1 LLQQGLETQTAA
13 NQGERAPTPAE
24 LAAYFPDLEIIE
36 LLGRGGMGVVYKAR
50 QKRLDR
56 LVALKI
62 LSPKIGRDPAFAER
76 FAREARAMAMLNHPH
91 VVAVYDSGQAI
102 SPRPLAGEGPGA
114 RATTSPLPF
123 AGEGA
128 GVRGPDVESPLY
140 YFLME
145 FVDGVSL
152 RRLLDTARL
161 SPREAL
167 AIVPQICDG
176 LQYAHDMGVVHRD
189 IKPENILLDKQG
201 RVKIADFGIAKLVGR
216 DASDLALTGAGEVM
230 GTPHYMAPEQ
240 TEHPREV
247 DHRADIYSLG
257 VVFYQMLTGELPLGR
272 FAAPSQKVQID
283 VRLDEIVL
291 RALEKE
297 PARRYQQAS
306 QVKTEV
312 ESIVTTP
319 RVSGEVAGQA
329 PAPNSPSMVS
339 KCYVSTPEHLRSL
352 RGRFL
357 WIYKGKGELRLDN
370 QLLSFHSDWPAIVI
384 PLSSIRNIAQGDYPY
399 WAKPVPIQYIEVT
412 YADHGVERK
421 VLFTPTPGATLFPAE
436 VNRLGEQWLSTLQ
449 EAIRART
456 GLTLPVERCWLAQ
469 DKLSTAKMLLISA
482 TTLAAMTTLFY
493 SILELV
499 SERRLLNANELLFG
513 PVFAIVSTA
522 VTFLALWE
530 RRRRAIASG
539 NLDALSARRRR
550 ATGSASASRPDD
562 AIQSSGKA
570 SGAPA
575 NHAAIAE
582 ARQQVRGPA
591 IGLLVTGILNWVVVL
606 PIVSLLSFTMA
617 AKRDGPGG
625 LMVLLPI
632 SLMIL
637 SSVMIFA
644 ALKMKRLQAYGLAIA
659 ASILAI
665 IISPGNVVG
674 LPIGIWAL
682 VVLSQREVRA
692 GFRHTRTRGTGSASV
707 SPPDD
712 LQTCD
717 APLPNAGSASG
728 KAVVAAGTG
737 AQVAAPQLSQI
748 AVVGAAWAL
757 LFFALM
763 PMSAAPSD
771 VRVFSMF
778 TLLPLGLLAPF
789 GTTTMG
795 IIGLGQIRRSVGRLY
810 GVGLALFDAL
820 FFPLLALDTL
830 LGCILVIF
838 AREAA
843 ASFTVDKTWL
853 RENLFYSIPMV
864 VVWLLATVAASA
876 GVDYVIVR
884 RAWRAAHRPAPGGSE
899 RPNLG
904 KIAGLI
910 AAACVIMVLCP
921 ACGFLILVHWNHSD
935 ARQEHS
941 EMRLAKRDEAAA
953 APSSPGIDRVLVA
966 GGKATIEGQAST
978 RSKLVFRV
986 GAGFESCGFRKA
998 TRFTAVLW
1006 SPWLGRGLDAAVTAA
1021 DGESVLTLG
1030 NGTFGPMGSQPGHI
1044 VFREGAIKP
1053 EADGSFIVADF
1064 RPQSGAAVPLSVR
1077 LETEDGTP
1085 PAALQKIKSFDIT
1098 AKPITKDG
1106 VTMERSDWRIDTQAD
1121 RTVRLFEV
1129 AEPGVDDCTL
1139 FYRAMLKTENLAGRA
1154 YLEMWCRMPSG
1165 GEYFSKGLMNPVSG
1179 TTDWA
1184 TCETPFFLKKGER
1197 PDLVKLNVV
1206 VEGHGTLW
1214 IKNVELLKGPLPAP
1228 QAHMAADASRG
1239 PTAGGDAG
1247 EFARQGWELWRK
1259 GQMNEAVAKFHDAVK
1274 LAPDDANAW
1283 NGLGWASFN
1292 SGRLPAAEKAF
1303 QTVVTLSPEHPAGLN
1318 GLGQLYLLQRK
1329 YAKAEKY
1336 LLQAAPQAPAAW
1348 WGLTRLYL
1356 LQGKFDQ
1363 AEKWAQKVVDS
1374 GQADDGARELLQAA
1388 KERRLSDSLRRM
1400 IEPSPAKTELPPL
1413 PKLPPP
1419 PRPATPAH
1427 VGSEKNTP
1435 SNLGGT
1441 P

>member
-1 LLQQGLETQTAA
+1 MSEADSALTPNPSPTTGKGAAVCPQCGAVLPAQGPQGLCPGCLLQRGLETQTAA
-13 NQGERAPTPAE
+13 SQGGSAPTPAE

-102 SPRPLAGEGPGA
+102 SPRPLAGDDHFVVPAGA
-114 RATTSPLPF
+114 
-123 AGEGA
+123 
-128 GVRGPDVESPLY
+128 RGPDVEAPLY

-216 DASDLALTGAGEVM
+216 DASDLALTGAGQVM

-272 FAAPSQKVQID
+272 FAAPSQNVQID
-283 VRLDEIVL
+283 VRLDEVVL

-306 QVKTEV
+306 EVKTEV
-312 ESIVTTP
+312 ETIATSPPAQRPQDPWQSLKYRIWPPLVVRRDGQRAINWPALVMRSARGLFLILFATLAIAASVHTVNSTQGLQLSYLIAAAP
-319 RVSGEVAGQA
+319 LLAGTLA
-329 PAPNSPSMVS
+329 LAFAM
-339 KCYVSTPEHLRSL
+339 TIRLL
-352 RGRFL
+352 RGFAVP
-357 WIYKGKGELRLDN
+357 LD
-370 QLLSFHSDWPAIVI
+370 QLPD
-384 PLSSIRNIAQGDYPY
+384 
-399 WAKPVPIQYIEVT
+399 
-412 YADHGVERK
+412 
-421 VLFTPTPGATLFPAE
+421 FT
-436 VNRLGEQWLSTLQ
+436 
-449 EAIRART
+449 
-456 GLTLPVERCWLAQ
+456 
-469 DKLSTAKMLLISA
+469 
-482 TTLAAMTTLFY
+482 
-493 SILELV
+493 
-499 SERRLLNANELLFG
+499 
-513 PVFAIVSTA
+513 
-522 VTFLALWE
+522 
-530 RRRRAIASG
+530 G
-539 NLDALSARRRR
+539 NARRPSGT
-550 ATGSASASRPDD
+550 ATGPSASPPGD
-562 AIQSSGKA
+562 AI
-570 SGAPA
+570 
-575 NHAAIAE
+575 E
-582 ARQQVRGPA
+582 DARQQVRGPA
-591 IGLLVTGILNWVVVL
+591 IGLLVTGILNWIVTPLVVL
-606 PIVSLLSFTMA
+606 LFAQLVYRSGANLLPSLGLLPALILNFVFS
-617 AKRDGPGG
+617 G
-625 LMVLLPI
+625 LM
-632 SLMIL
+632 
-637 SSVMIFA
+637 IFG
-644 ALKMKRLQAYGLAIA
+644 ALKMMRLQSRHWARFA
-659 ASILAI
+659 AVAAMVVT
-665 IISPGNVVG
+665 PGNLVG

-712 LQTCD
+712 VQTCD

-864 VVWLLATVAASA
+864 VVWLLVTVAASA

-953 APSSPGIDRVLVA
+953 APSRPGIDRVLVA
-966 GGKATIEGQAST
+966 GGKATIEGQASPK
-978 RSKLVFRV
+978 SKLVFRV
-986 GAGFESCGFRKA
+986 GAGFESCGFRKP

-1006 SPWLGRGLDAAVTAA
+1006 TPWLGRGLDAAVTAA

-1030 NGTFGPMGSQPGHI
+1030 NGEFGPMGSQPGHI
-1044 VFREGAIKP
+1044 VFREGTIKP

-1085 PAALQKIKSFDIT
+1085 PAALQKIRSFDVT

-1106 VTMERSDWRIDTQAD
+1106 VTVERSAWRIDAQAD
-1121 RTVRLFEV
+1121 HTVRLFEV

-1214 IKNVELLKGPLPAP
+1214 IKNVELLKGPLSAAQADTAAPASAAPADDMQAYLGKTQQLVQDRRYQEALERFLWFDEHALEHDPGMTGVRLSFALAYWKDLGAVYPPAKQAMLDMRDRKRRQLEEGRGTPALFQDVAALNSTLGENAQTVRLYKEIDKTNPVLAAHCWYYARDVIFAEKQYDIAKKYIPAP
-1228 QAHMAADASRG
+1228 LQDYAREKARYDDNVALYKKPEVGG
-1239 PTAGGDAG
+1239 PRFREWNENHFVKHCLELIALATFSGD
-1247 EFARQGWELWRK
+1247 K
-1259 GQMNEAVAKFHDAVK
+1259 VA
-1274 LAPDDANAW
+1274 
-1283 NGLGWASFN
+1283 
-1292 SGRLPAAEKAF
+1292 AAEIRRRAASVVKA
-1303 QTVVTLSPEHPAGLN
+1303 P
-1318 GLGQLYLLQRK
+1318 
-1329 YAKAEKY
+1329 
-1336 LLQAAPQAPAAW
+1336 
-1348 WGLTRLYL
+1348 RL
-1356 LQGKFDQ
+1356 
-1363 AEKWAQKVVDS
+1363 
-1374 GQADDGARELLQAA
+1374 
-1388 KERRLSDSLRRM
+1388 
-1400 IEPSPAKTELPPL
+1400 
-1413 PKLPPP
+1413 
-1419 PRPATPAH
+1419 
-1427 VGSEKNTP
+1427 
-1435 SNLGGT
+1435 
-1441 P
+1441 